1 MLSFSILI
9 ETILVAER
17 DEPTIEV
24 LIKALR
30 AGGFAPWVAHETQSA
45 LAGVEREG
53 TRLAIVGE
61 GLGTT
66 ESARLS
72 RALRARFP
80 GLRILLLAPPGS
92 LRPFTTSEL
101 EAFESDEILPRP
113 LDPER
118 VLARVRAHLDA
129 TKDSGKPTPVR
140 GEHIEIDPGLV
151 ETAARAAALEALE
164 EAHARQDREWA
175 RVRAE
180 ETSRDQGRRVAPG
193 RAPSGPRLPQPSLSG
208 RLGGMSDRLQ
218 LLLWLG
224 RRKVTGRLQASGLSI
239 DLVLGDLKTTGATLE
254 RLLAGDDSAWSF
266 EESSETGE
274 RSKTSIAPELV
285 GALVRLGQDPLAET
299 HGRYRARLL
308 VPAIE
313 LGPETARVLA
323 YFDGARTR
331 EQVAEQAGVSAVFVG
346 AAAAVAY
353 AAGILGVT
361 ASALGA
367 SSRERR
373 VALDLALSRFSTLLD
388 ADDPFAALG
397 VPSGASGREVEAAYL
412 EAVSA
417 LELDQPRDTP
427 VAEAL
432 RLSVRSRLEE
442 ARAMLAVPGLRR
454 ALRPGD

>member
-1 MLSFSILI
+1 MLSSLILS
-9 ETILVAER
+9 ETIVVAER

-30 AGGFAPWVAHETQSA
+30 VGGFELWVAREAQEA
-45 LAGVEREG
+45 LSLVDRHDVKV
-53 TRLAIVGE
+53 AIVGE
-61 GLGTT
+61 GLGST

-80 GLRILLLAPPGS
+80 GLRILMLAPPGS
-92 LRPFTTSEL
+92 LRPFSSSEI
-101 EAFESDEILPRP
+101 EAFESDEIIPRP
-113 LDPER
+113 LDPDR
-118 VLARVRAHLDA
+118 IVARVRAHLELA
-129 TKDSGKPTPVR
+129 GDSGRPSVHR
-140 GEHIEIDPGLV
+140 GERIELDQSMV

-180 ETSRDQGRRVAPG
+180 ETSREQGRRVAPG

-208 RLGGMSDRLQ
+208 RLGGISDRLQ

-224 RRKVTGRLQASGLSI
+224 RRKVTGRLQASGLTI
-239 DLVLGDLKTTGATLE
+239 ELVLGDLKTPGATLE
-254 RLLAGDDSAWSF
+254 RLLAADDSAWSF
-266 EESSETGE
+266 EESSEAGE

-308 VPAIE
+308 VPAVE

-323 YFDGARTR
+323 YFDGTRTR
-331 EQVAEQAGVSAVFVG
+331 EQVAEQAGVSATYVG
-346 AAAAVAY
+346 AAAAVAH
-353 AAGILGVT
+353 AAGILGV
-361 ASALGA
+361 SAGA
-367 SSRERR
+367 ARRSSRERQ
-373 VALDLALSRFSTLLD
+373 VALDLALSRFAGLLESGD
-388 ADDPFAALG
+388 HFAALG
-397 VPSGASGREVEAAYL
+397 VSPAASGTEVETAYL

-417 LELDQPRDTP
+417 LELDVPRDSP
-427 VAEAL
+427 EAEAS

-442 ARAMLAVPGLRR
+442 ARALLAVPGLRR
-454 ALRPGD
+454 ALRPRE